1 MSRQVVCFNTVEKVS
16 TLCEF
21 TDSFIDIYVSLLYC
35 HVQCCTLGT
44 RGFSR
49 VRREFSVLAEG
60 RHIFGRRPKP
70 RAAFRAGHYK
80 DLTETGN
87 RARKVSGTQGTSA
100 VVQNRM
106 WGVSTPEIAGGE
118 RRGSLGRDV
127 PPRRKMSFISL
138 PCSRQETDK
147 RPHSVTLIHFA
158 SHTELSNFLK

>member
-106 WGVSTPEIAGGE
+106 WGVSTPEGNAGE
-118 RRGSLGRDV
+118 VWVEMYRRGEKCRLFRYPV
-127 PPRRKMSFISL
+127 
-138 PCSRQETDK
+138 QDK
-147 RPHSVTLIHFA
+147 RPTRDLIQ
-158 SHTELSNFLK
+158 

>member
-1 MSRQVVCFNTVEKVS
+1 M
-16 TLCEF
+16 
-21 TDSFIDIYVSLLYC
+21 SLLTHSSMFMFHC
-35 HVQCCTLGT
+35 FIVTSSAVPWVPEV
-44 RGFSR
+44 F
-49 VRREFSVLAEG
+49 LACGVNFRCWPKADTSSAVG
-60 RHIFGRRPKP
+60 RSH
-70 RAAFRAGHYK
+70 AGHYK

-138 PCSRQETDK
+138 PCSRQETNK
-147 RPHSVTLIHFA
+147 RPHSVTLIHVA
-158 SHTELSNFLK
+158 LHTELSNFLK